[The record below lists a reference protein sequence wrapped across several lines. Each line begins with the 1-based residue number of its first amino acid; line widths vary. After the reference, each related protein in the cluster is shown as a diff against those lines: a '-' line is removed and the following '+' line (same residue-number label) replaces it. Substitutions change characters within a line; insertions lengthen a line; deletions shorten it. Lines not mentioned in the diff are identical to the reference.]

1 MNIAVRGIG
10 IISALGNGAGETLAA
25 LRAGRSGIGKL
36 TLFRSAVDVPVG
48 EVRRDNRAL
57 GELLGIP
64 ARETPSRTALLGMI
78 AAAQAVAD
86 AAIPAAARVA
96 LVSGTSVGGMDLTEN
111 FYRDFRSDNG
121 RGRLRSVAG
130 HDCADSTRRIAEY
143 CGSTGYTATVSTACS
158 SAANTVITGALLLE
172 NDMADY
178 VVAGGTDALCRFTL
192 NGFNSLSILDPER
205 CRPFDA
211 TRAGLNLGEGAG
223 YVVLAREEPGMRS
236 YCRLAGYANANDAHH
251 QTASSETGEGAYR
264 AMAEA
269 LARSGLERVDYINAH
284 GTATPNNDLTEGT
297 ALRRLFG
304 EQVPPFSST
313 KGFTGHALAAAGG
326 IEAVLSALRQSR
338 IRGADSGAGAAAR
351 RGDGIRSRKFG
362 AVQFVRVRRKL
373 FLTDIRKMK
382 AYVNCI
388 TSGAELRSDIKV
400 LIPEMNLRRRLSRV
414 VKSGV
419 AAGIESLL
427 EFGARAPIDAIIT
440 ATGLG
445 CIADSEKFLDGL
457 IAGNETMLNPT
468 PFIQSTFNTVGAQIA
483 LLRGLH
489 CYNTTY
495 AHRWT
500 SFENALTDA
509 ALRIGAGWSQAVLVG
524 AFDETTP
531 SVEKVLQ
538 RLRVAQEGTWGE
550 SSVFFVLTAERFD
563 CSVAEITGIRIPAG
577 TPAADGGYPAGG
589 ETSGETDG
597 EEKPRAE
604 EPGGKAHEREPGGK
618 AYARAT
624 CEKRYERESG
634 GEKNHTENPCGK
646 TSGNENACIGQ
657 AGAEASEGRAIRA
670 SQTGVKPHFT
680 AIAEVFRQAVAENA
694 GHKIT
699 LYNDFSGRT
708 ESAMELTC
716 M

>member
-143 CGSTGYTATVSTACS
+143 CGITGYTATVSTACS

-269 LARSGLERVDYINAH
+269 LARSGLGARGLHQRTRH
-284 GTATPNNDLTEGT
+284 GDAEQRPD
-297 ALRRLFG
+297 RRHR
-304 EQVPPFSST
+304 S
-313 KGFTGHALAAAGG
+313 AAAVRRAGAAVQFDEGLHRARAGRGG
-326 IEAVLSALRQSR
+326 RHRSRAVGAGHRARTALRQSR
-338 IRGADSGAGAAAR
+338 IRGADSGAGAAA
-351 RGDGIRSRKFG
+351 
-362 AVQFVRVRRKL
+362 
-373 FLTDIRKMK
+373 
-382 AYVNCI
+382 
-388 TSGAELRSDIKV
+388 
-400 LIPEMNLRRRLSRV
+400 
-414 VKSGV
+414 
-419 AAGIESLL
+419 
-427 EFGARAPIDAIIT
+427 
-440 ATGLG
+440 
-445 CIADSEKFLDGL
+445 
-457 IAGNETMLNPT
+457 
-468 PFIQSTFNTVGAQIA
+468 
-483 LLRGLH
+483 
-489 CYNTTY
+489 
-495 AHRWT
+495 
-500 SFENALTDA
+500 
-509 ALRIGAGWSQAVLVG
+509 
-524 AFDETTP
+524 
-531 SVEKVLQ
+531 
-538 RLRVAQEGTWGE
+538 
-550 SSVFFVLTAERFD
+550 
-563 CSVAEITGIRIPAG
+563 VAE
-577 TPAADGGYPAGG
+577 
-589 ETSGETDG
+589 
-597 EEKPRAE
+597 
-604 EPGGKAHEREPGGK
+604 
-618 AYARAT
+618 
-624 CEKRYERESG
+624 
-634 GEKNHTENPCGK
+634 
-646 TSGNENACIGQ
+646 
-657 AGAEASEGRAIRA
+657 
-670 SQTGVKPHFT
+670 
-680 AIAEVFRQAVAENA
+680 
-694 GHKIT
+694 
-699 LYNDFSGRT
+699 T
-708 ESAMELTC
+708 ESAAVNSVLSNSFGFGGNC
-716 M
+716 SSLIFAK

>member
-143 CGSTGYTATVSTACS
+143 CGITGYTATVSTACS

-284 GTATPNNDLTEGT
+284 GTATPNNDLTAGT
-297 ALRRLFG
+297 ALRLQNNTGSLLSSLFG
-304 EQVPPFSST
+304 MYPSLRAYIGGSASAESAFIFQIHMFDIPEGLFLPFHCQHPQQI
-313 KGFTGHALAAAGG
+313 FNLCA
-326 IEAVLSALRQSR
+326 
-338 IRGADSGAGAAAR
+338 
-351 RGDGIRSRKFG
+351 GIR
-362 AVQFVRVRRKL
+362 
-373 FLTDIRKMK
+373 
-382 AYVNCI
+382 
-388 TSGAELRSDIKV
+388 
-400 LIPEMNLRRRLSRV
+400 MN
-414 VKSGV
+414 K
-419 AAGIESLL
+419 
-427 EFGARAPIDAIIT
+427 P
-440 ATGLG
+440 
-445 CIADSEKFLDGL
+445 
-457 IAGNETMLNPT
+457 
-468 PFIQSTFNTVGAQIA
+468 Q
-483 LLRGLH
+483 
-489 CYNTTY
+489 
-495 AHRWT
+495 
-500 SFENALTDA
+500 
-509 ALRIGAGWSQAVLVG
+509 
-524 AFDETTP
+524 
-531 SVEKVLQ
+531 
-538 RLRVAQEGTWGE
+538 
-550 SSVFFVLTAERFD
+550 SVFSF
-563 CSVAEITGIRIPAG
+563 
-577 TPAADGGYPAGG
+577 
-589 ETSGETDG
+589 
-597 EEKPRAE
+597 
-604 EPGGKAHEREPGGK
+604 
-618 AYARAT
+618 
-624 CEKRYERESG
+624 
-634 GEKNHTENPCGK
+634 
-646 TSGNENACIGQ
+646 Q
-657 AGAEASEGRAIRA
+657 
-670 SQTGVKPHFT
+670 
-680 AIAEVFRQAVAENA
+680 
-694 GHKIT
+694 KI
-699 LYNDFSGRT
+699 FQR
-708 ESAMELTC
+708 
-716 M
+716 

>member
-143 CGSTGYTATVSTACS
+143 CGITGYTATVSTACS

-178 VVAGGTDALCRFTL
+178 VVAGGTDAL
-192 NGFNSLSILDPER
+192 
-205 CRPFDA
+205 
-211 TRAGLNLGEGAG
+211 
-223 YVVLAREEPGMRS
+223 
-236 YCRLAGYANANDAHH
+236 CRLAGYANANDAHH

-326 IEAVLSALRQSR
+326 IEAVLSALAIGHGLRY
-338 IRGADSGAGAAAR
+338 GNPG
-351 RGDGIRSRKFG
+351 F
-362 AVQFVRVRRKL
+362 
-373 FLTDIRKMK
+373 
-382 AYVNCI
+382 
-388 TSGAELRSDIKV
+388 AEP
-400 LIPEMNLRRRLSRV
+400 IPELGLR
-414 VKSGV
+414 
-419 AAGIESLL
+419 
-427 EFGARAPIDAIIT
+427 P
-440 ATGLG
+440 
-445 CIADSEKFLDGL
+445 
-457 IAGNETMLNPT
+457 
-468 PFIQSTFNTVGAQIA
+468 
-483 LLRGLH
+483 
-489 CYNTTY
+489 
-495 AHRWT
+495 
-500 SFENALTDA
+500 
-509 ALRIGAGWSQAVLVG
+509 
-524 AFDETTP
+524 
-531 SVEKVLQ
+531 
-538 RLRVAQEGTWGE
+538 
-550 SSVFFVLTAERFD
+550 
-563 CSVAEITGIRIPAG
+563 VAE
-577 TPAADGGYPAGG
+577 
-589 ETSGETDG
+589 
-597 EEKPRAE
+597 
-604 EPGGKAHEREPGGK
+604 
-618 AYARAT
+618 
-624 CEKRYERESG
+624 
-634 GEKNHTENPCGK
+634 
-646 TSGNENACIGQ
+646 
-657 AGAEASEGRAIRA
+657 
-670 SQTGVKPHFT
+670 
-680 AIAEVFRQAVAENA
+680 
-694 GHKIT
+694 
-699 LYNDFSGRT
+699 T
-708 ESAMELTC
+708 ESAAVNSVLSNSFGFGGNC
-716 M
+716 SSLIFAK

>member
-25 LRAGRSGIGKL
+25 LRAGRSGIGKP

-48 EVRRDNRAL
+48 EVLRDNRAL

-111 FYRDFRSDNG
+111 FY
-121 RGRLRSVAG
+121 LRSVAG

-143 CGSTGYTATVSTACS
+143 CGITGYTATVSTACS
-158 SAANTVITGALLLE
+158 SAANAVITGALLLE

-223 YVVLAREEPGMRS
+223 YVVLAREEPSMRS

-284 GTATPNNDLTEGT
+284 GTATPNNDLTEGI

-326 IEAVLSALRQSR
+326 IEAVLSALAIGHGLRY
-338 IRGADSGAGAAAR
+338 GNPG
-351 RGDGIRSRKFG
+351 F
-362 AVQFVRVRRKL
+362 
-373 FLTDIRKMK
+373 
-382 AYVNCI
+382 
-388 TSGAELRSDIKV
+388 AEP
-400 LIPEMNLRRRLSRV
+400 IPELGLR
-414 VKSGV
+414 
-419 AAGIESLL
+419 
-427 EFGARAPIDAIIT
+427 P
-440 ATGLG
+440 
-445 CIADSEKFLDGL
+445 
-457 IAGNETMLNPT
+457 
-468 PFIQSTFNTVGAQIA
+468 
-483 LLRGLH
+483 
-489 CYNTTY
+489 
-495 AHRWT
+495 
-500 SFENALTDA
+500 
-509 ALRIGAGWSQAVLVG
+509 
-524 AFDETTP
+524 
-531 SVEKVLQ
+531 
-538 RLRVAQEGTWGE
+538 
-550 SSVFFVLTAERFD
+550 
-563 CSVAEITGIRIPAG
+563 VAE
-577 TPAADGGYPAGG
+577 
-589 ETSGETDG
+589 
-597 EEKPRAE
+597 
-604 EPGGKAHEREPGGK
+604 
-618 AYARAT
+618 
-624 CEKRYERESG
+624 
-634 GEKNHTENPCGK
+634 
-646 TSGNENACIGQ
+646 
-657 AGAEASEGRAIRA
+657 
-670 SQTGVKPHFT
+670 
-680 AIAEVFRQAVAENA
+680 
-694 GHKIT
+694 
-699 LYNDFSGRT
+699 T
-708 ESAMELTC
+708 ESAAVNSVLSNSFGFGGNC
-716 M
+716 SSLIFAK

>member
-25 LRAGRSGIGKL
+25 LRAGRSGIGKP

-143 CGSTGYTATVSTACS
+143 CGITGYTATVSTACS
-158 SAANTVITGALLLE
+158 SAANAVITGALLLE

-223 YVVLAREEPGMRS
+223 YVVLAREEPSMRS

-269 LARSGLERVDYINAH
+269 LARSGLERVDYIN
-284 GTATPNNDLTEGT
+284 DLTDGI

-326 IEAVLSALRQSR
+326 IEAVLSALAIGHGLRY
-338 IRGADSGAGAAAR
+338 GNPG
-351 RGDGIRSRKFG
+351 F
-362 AVQFVRVRRKL
+362 
-373 FLTDIRKMK
+373 
-382 AYVNCI
+382 
-388 TSGAELRSDIKV
+388 AEP
-400 LIPEMNLRRRLSRV
+400 IPELGLR
-414 VKSGV
+414 
-419 AAGIESLL
+419 
-427 EFGARAPIDAIIT
+427 P
-440 ATGLG
+440 
-445 CIADSEKFLDGL
+445 
-457 IAGNETMLNPT
+457 
-468 PFIQSTFNTVGAQIA
+468 
-483 LLRGLH
+483 
-489 CYNTTY
+489 
-495 AHRWT
+495 
-500 SFENALTDA
+500 
-509 ALRIGAGWSQAVLVG
+509 
-524 AFDETTP
+524 
-531 SVEKVLQ
+531 
-538 RLRVAQEGTWGE
+538 
-550 SSVFFVLTAERFD
+550 
-563 CSVAEITGIRIPAG
+563 VAE
-577 TPAADGGYPAGG
+577 
-589 ETSGETDG
+589 
-597 EEKPRAE
+597 
-604 EPGGKAHEREPGGK
+604 
-618 AYARAT
+618 
-624 CEKRYERESG
+624 
-634 GEKNHTENPCGK
+634 
-646 TSGNENACIGQ
+646 
-657 AGAEASEGRAIRA
+657 
-670 SQTGVKPHFT
+670 
-680 AIAEVFRQAVAENA
+680 
-694 GHKIT
+694 
-699 LYNDFSGRT
+699 T
-708 ESAMELTC
+708 ESAAVNSVLSNSFGFGGNC
-716 M
+716 SSLIFAK